1 MADARKKAEKAKKE
15 KEQKEE
21 FKYSDS
27 DSEFEYCPSPN
38 KRKTS
43 AISEATSKWIIE
55 GVEHELMYS
64 DSEASSDEEIVETMA
79 TIFDYF
85 GEHIIQGDGNWLFRA
100 LSFATFGDDEYHFT
114 IRETIWDY
122 IRKNLIRFKEFVKG
136 DENDY
141 IQQMRNNSTWGGN
154 IEIVAF
160 SEIFDVSINIFDQI
174 AVFDPHYQV
183 KWAST
188 ENKINIIFKNNDHY
202 NVLIKK
208 DTEWK
213 FEEFKM
219 PKMKSLENK
228 KESKLI
234 KTKRNTDFIGEK
246 KNCIGW

>member
-1 MADARKKAEKAKKE
+1 MD
-15 KEQKEE
+15 
-21 FKYSDS
+21 
-27 DSEFEYCPSPN
+27 
-38 KRKTS
+38 
-43 AISEATSKWIIE
+43 
-55 GVEHELMYS
+55 
-64 DSEASSDEEIVETMA
+64 
-79 TIFDYF
+79 
-85 GEHIIQGDGNWLFRA
+85 
-100 LSFATFGDDEYHFT
+100 
-114 IRETIWDY
+114 
-122 IRKNLIRFKEFVKG
+122 
-136 DENDY
+136 
-141 IQQMRNNSTWGGN
+141 GN

-174 AVFDPHYQV
+174 TVFDPHYQV

-188 ENKINIIFKNNDHY
+188 DDKINIIFRNNDHY

-219 PKMKSLENK
+219 PKWNLLKTK

>member
-27 DSEFEYCPSPN
+27 DSEFEYCPSPS

-55 GVEHELMYS
+55 GVEHELIY
-64 DSEASSDEEIVETMA
+64 SEASSDEEIVETMA

-85 GEHIIQGDGNWLFRA
+85 DEHIIQEDGNWLFRA
-100 LSFATFGDDEYHFT
+100 LSFATFGDDEYHIT

-122 IRKNLIRFKEFVKG
+122 IQKNLVRFKEFIEG

-141 IQQMRNNSTWGGN
+141 IQQMRNSSTWGGN

-174 AVFDPHYQV
+174 TVFDPHYQV

-188 ENKINIIFKNNDHY
+188 EDKINIIFRNNNHY

-234 KTKRNTDFIGEK
+234 KTKRNTDFIEK
-246 KNCIGW
+246 KCISW